1 MNKFWEIV
9 IFAWNVFGDS
19 QPISTDFMRTYIYM
33 FHVNKMKRNYTL
45 LKKNW
50 ITWNLWLSTLS
61 PLKKKTVKK
70 FVMCSLKREINRDH
84 ECNHRADELLQRMI
98 YCLLCFHHLTL
109 SFLLHL
115 SFFVFFCL
123 LSVFCLLLLLFRT
136 IKVLHWFG
144 YLVTGYARCYQAD
157 QYPGLN

>member
-1 MNKFWEIV
+1 MFLEIANQFRQILWGH
-9 IFAWNVFGDS
+9 IF
-19 QPISTDFMRTYIYM
+19 TCFMWTKWKDKLYPPQKKLNNLKSLAIY
-33 FHVNKMKRNYTL
+33 
-45 LKKNW
+45 
-50 ITWNLWLSTLS
+50 
-61 PLKKKTVKK
+61 PLPSKKKTVKK

-144 YLVTGYARCYQAD
+144 YLVTGYARCCQAD